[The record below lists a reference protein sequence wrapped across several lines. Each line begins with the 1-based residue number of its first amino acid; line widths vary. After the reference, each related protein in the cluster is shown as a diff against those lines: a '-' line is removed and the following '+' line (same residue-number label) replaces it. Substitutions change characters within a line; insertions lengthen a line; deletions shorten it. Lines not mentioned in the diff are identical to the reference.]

1 MKKAT
6 LAVPVDAVLDSGV
19 QRTVFVERGA
29 GVFDPEPCRKNE
41 EEG

>member
-19 QRTVFVERGA
+19 KQTFFVEWGA
-29 GVFDPEPCRKNE
+29 GVFDPEPFWNNE
-41 EEG
+41 EE